1 MSLVLALLGAA
12 RAALRTHADLALENL
27 ALRQQLALLRRRSK
41 RPRFSP
47 LARVFWVWLSQ
58 RWVRWRE
65 ALHVVRPETVIRW
78 HRLGCRAFWTWK
90 SRRGRTGRPPVGSEL
105 ADLVRTMALANPLW
119 GCRLPTSFSK
129 TGRWA
134 SGVRAMDRNVPRTR
148 SLGRPA
154 RGAQNPHRPRAREPS
169 APTAARPAQPPI
181 EATPIRAPRSRL
193 LVVALQPVVWM
204 APGALPRT
212 PRDRNSLAPAGLPRL
227 LDLEVPPRATRS
239 TAGWLGDCGSRARH
253 GARESPLG
261 RATHPRRIAQART
274 RRLAAK
280 RRPAHAASPET
291 AIADVAHVPPKP
303 PRRPRLHRLLRRADR
318 YLSRALRVRGPAASS
333 PPGRALQRDRFP
345 HRRLDRAASRRG
357 VPR

>member
-1 MSLVLALLGAA
+1 M
-12 RAALRTHADLALENL
+12 
-27 ALRQQLALLRRRSK
+27 RSD
-41 RPRFSP
+41 S
-47 LARVFWVWLSQ
+47 ANGST
-58 RWVRWRE
+58 RE
-65 ALHVVRPETVIRW
+65 AVVEQ
-78 HRLGCRAFWTWK
+78 RAH
-90 SRRGRTGRPPVGSEL
+90 SAQRGGRRGNEATQPPDRG
-105 ADLVRTMALANPLW
+105 
-119 GCRLPTSFSK
+119 GCRLPKSFLQDW
-129 TGRWA
+129 TMGLRHA
-134 SGVRAMDRNVPRTR
+134 SHGRNVPRTR
-148 SLGRPA
+148 SVGRPA
-154 RGAQNPHRPRAREPS
+154 RGAQNPHRPRAREPG
-169 APTAARPAQPPI
+169 APTATRPAQPPI

-193 LVVALQPVVWM
+193 LVVALQPAVWM

-212 PRDRNSLAPAGLPRL
+212 PRDRNSLAPAGVPRL

-280 RRPAHAASPET
+280 RRPDHAASPET
-291 AIADVAHVPPKP
+291 AIADLAHVPPKP

>member
-1 MSLVLALLGAA
+1 MFHRRGWPSGRPMRAGVESSSLASRGGGAMESIWKKHWPEAIDEKSIRLPEELLPV
-12 RAALRTHADLALENL
+12 T
-27 ALRQQLALLRRRSK
+27 
-41 RPRFSP
+41 
-47 LARVFWVWLSQ
+47 LARQARRVPDRTAIQFYG
-58 RWVRWRE
+58 R
-65 ALHVVRPETVIRW
+65 VVTFAELDSAV
-78 HRLGCRAFWTWK
+78 
-90 SRRGRTGRPPVGSEL
+90 GRF
-105 ADLVRTMALANPLW
+105 A
-119 GCRLPTSFSK
+119 CRLPKSFSK

-154 RGAQNPHRPRAREPS
+154 RGAQDPHRPRAREPG

-181 EATPIRAPRSRL
+181 EATPIRA
-193 LVVALQPVVWM
+193 VVALQPVVWM

-291 AIADVAHVPPKP
+291 AIADLAHVPPKP